1 MLLGLTFR
9 HPMSSQRHHTSPEHA
24 TTNTDLRWA
33 LNLPTN
39 VLILGARDADVA
51 AVLTNVTE
59 PVTVMADGPVN
70 DLAGTCIIPNAVR
83 LTRDQQHAL
92 RSRLERE
99 PALRL
104 VIVSPVLLYPFVE
117 SGQFDETL
125 YYRLNTITIDL
136 TSEST
141 AA

>member
-1 MLLGLTFR
+1 
-9 HPMSSQRHHTSPEHA
+9 
-24 TTNTDLRWA
+24 
-33 LNLPTN
+33 
-39 VLILGARDADVA
+39 VI
-51 AVLTNVTE
+51 
-59 PVTVMADGPVN
+59 ADGPIC
-70 DLAGTCIIPNAVR
+70 DLTGTCVIADAVR
-83 LTRDQQHAL
+83 LTRVQQDAL

-104 VIVSPVLLYPFVE
+104 VTLSPVPLFPLVE

-125 YYRLNTITIDL
+125 YYRLNTITIDR

>member
-1 MLLGLTFR
+1 
-9 HPMSSQRHHTSPEHA
+9 MSSERPHKSSEHA
-24 TTNTDLRWA
+24 TTNADLHWA
-33 LNLPTN
+33 LNLSAN
-39 VLILGARDADVA
+39 ILILGARDADVA

-104 VIVSPVLLYPFVE
+104 VTLSPVPLYPLVE

-125 YYRLNTITIDL
+125 YYRLNTITIAL
-136 TSEST
+136 TPAST